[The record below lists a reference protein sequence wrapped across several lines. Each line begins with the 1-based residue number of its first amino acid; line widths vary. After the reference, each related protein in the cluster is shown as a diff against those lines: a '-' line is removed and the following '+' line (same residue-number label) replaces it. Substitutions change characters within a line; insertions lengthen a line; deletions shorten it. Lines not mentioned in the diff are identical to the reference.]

1 MRNREREIRRM
12 VESSGLQCL
21 ELSTTGGNHYA
32 VRAQLKC
39 GTTKKIVF
47 SNTPGDFR
55 GDKNRL
61 AQLRRFAA
69 GTESVR

>member
-1 MRNREREIRRM
+1 M

-39 GTTKKIVF
+39 GTTTKKIVF